1 MEKLL
6 VIQNHEV
13 EKLGTFE
20 QLLKGH
26 YTIKTMFA
34 DELKGNEDFDAL
46 MILGGPQAVY
56 EKDKYKYIELEIE
69 LVRKALRENKRILGI
84 SLGAQIMSYA
94 AGGSVT
100 KGSFGPEFGIIEINL
115 VNGLENVINSKSMNV
130 FLWHR
135 DTFTIPPEGTLLG
148 YSNKYFQIYKVK
160 RGLGMQFHIEIDE
173 EEINEWFNAYRIV
186 DSDIIHSSNN
196 SIRIEELKNNVLL
209 KIKELKNEF
218 HYNLKKIIEYWLS
231 L

>member
-13 EKLGTFE
+13 EKLGVFE
-20 QLLKGH
+20 QLLKDH
-26 YTIKTMFA
+26 YEIKTLFA
-34 DELKGNEDFDAL
+34 DELKGDEDFDSL
-46 MILGGPQAVY
+46 MILGGPQGVY
-56 EKDKYKYIELEIE
+56 EKDKYKYLDLEIE
-69 LVRKALRENKRILGI
+69 LVRKALHENKRILGI
-84 SLGAQIMSYA
+84 SLGAQTMSYA
-94 AGGSVT
+94 AGGHVT

-115 VNGLENVINSKSMNV
+115 INGLENVINSKTMKV

-135 DTFTIPPEGTLLG
+135 DTFTIPPEGELLG
-148 YSNKYFQIYKVK
+148 YSNKYFQIFKIK

-173 EEINEWFNAYRIV
+173 EEISEWFDAYKIV
-186 DSDIIHSSNN
+186 DSDIIRSSN
-196 SIRIEELKNNVLL
+196 SVDIEELKSNILI

-218 HYNLKKIIEYWLS
+218 HSNLKKIVEYWLS